1 MTEAKPEQFY
11 TPPVTKYG
19 AAISPGMRTIVALL
33 APAIVAIFVSQL
45 TSGFFIANP
54 SNDRATT
61 AVILGT
67 MGLTSWVIGVL
78 WYGIPGLGVR
88 TKRPLFASV
97 GFAVMGWVAYLIFHF
112 FWLNLHHYICLFFV
126 YL

>member
-1 MTEAKPEQFY
+1 MTEAKPELFY

-19 AAISPGMRTIVALL
+19 AALSPAMRTAVALL

-45 TSGFFIANP
+45 TGNFFIATP
-54 SNDRATT
+54 SNDRAAT

-67 MGLTSWVIGVL
+67 IGLTSWIIGVL
-78 WYGIPGLGVR
+78 WYGIPGLGMR

-97 GFAVMGWVAYLIFHF
+97 GFAVMGWVAYLCFP
-112 FWLNLHHYICLFFV
+112 LSSGSN
-126 YL
+126 